1 MRLFIAIQCPENIES
16 ILMNCGKNLENNHA
30 EIKFADSFHITLKFL
45 GEVEEKN
52 ILLIMEA
59 LSKIR
64 QKKFEVSIC
73 GFGAFPSMN
82 HPNVLWAGI
91 ESCDEINS
99 LQKKISSS
107 LDGFRKLYNA
117 EDWKDFLA
125 HITLGRVKAVYNK
138 EKFKDAINKIKIP
151 ESSFEADRFIL
162 YQSILEKC
170 GHVYNII
177 AEFFLD

>member
-1 MRLFIAIQCPENIES
+1 MRLFIAIQCPENIEN
-16 ILMNCGKNLENNHA
+16 ILRKCRKNLENNHA

-45 GEVEEKN
+45 GDVEEKN
-52 ILLIMEA
+52 IPLINEM

-64 QKKFEVSIC
+64 QKKFDISIC

-91 ESCDEINS
+91 ESCDELAS

-107 LDGFRKLYNA
+107 LNGFRKLYNA
-117 EDWKDFLA
+117 EYWKDFRA

-138 EKFKDAINKIKIP
+138 EKFESAINKIKIP
-151 ESSFEADRFIL
+151 ESSFKVESFIL
-162 YQSILEKC
+162 YQSVLEKD
-170 GHVYNII
+170 GPVYKII